1 MYQGKFSSSN
11 NKQKELNQE
20 LLAARNK
27 AKTAAPAQNQANP
40 DILRPQKN
48 QPDPRQSQPQRPQQ
62 SQRQMQR
69 PQQPQQ
75 NQRQMPPMPQQN
87 QRQMPPMQRQNPYQ
101 GYASN
106 PGYAPY
112 QGYPQQAY
120 EEPQK
125 QSHLGT
131 VVFYTLYF
139 LFIALFCGATFL
151 GLKWLDGWLV
161 RYEAAQPTAKCQ
173 EVFDQLFAN
182 PDWDKLYDLSGQQ
195 PTQYEGK
202 EAFVAYMSQK
212 YADPSQLSYAETS
225 AGISTDKKYIL
236 RYGEE
241 KIGYFTLSGG
251 GDITDIPEWEL
262 GEVAL
267 YVTRNESFR
276 ITLVDGH
283 TAYVNGTALT
293 EDHVIQ
299 IASTKVTEYLPV
311 GVTSPR
317 TCVQEITGLLV
328 KPDVVVKNSTG
339 TEATVTY
346 DEDTRMFTEQ
356 TEANTISSDLQEVA
370 LTTGEVYGKYLI
382 RAVSADMLA
391 SKFNRSSAI
400 FNAITSLEWLR
411 TPRSYTITNE
421 SVSEY
426 ARYSEDVFS
435 ARVKLDVNTVSNTD
449 GSEKTFNVDS
459 TFFFNK
465 GSDGKWTCYNMTNS
479 DISQP
484 VGQVRLTFMN
494 GETVIDSGFYAT
506 DAKELTLPVVSEP
519 EGKKFVGWVKQSINE
534 NGATELTVMFSP
546 DENGK
551 VSLASGAALEPM
563 TLYTYFE
570 DK

>member
-1 MYQGKFSSSN
+1 MYQGKFSSNN

-27 AKTAAPAQNQANP
+27 AKAASPAQQANP
-40 DILRPQKN
+40 DLLRPQKN
-48 QPDPRQSQPQRPQQ
+48 QPAPRQPQRPQQ
-62 SQRQMQR
+62 PMPQR
-69 PQQPQQ
+69 PG
-75 NQRQMPPMPQQN
+75 QMPPMPRQQS
-87 QRQMPPMQRQNPYQ
+87 QRPNPYQ
-101 GYASN
+101 GYAQQ
-106 PGYAPY
+106 PPY

-125 QSHLGT
+125 KSNLGT

-161 RYEAAQPTAKCQ
+161 SYEAAQPTAKCQ
-173 EVFDQLFAN
+173 EVFEELFTN

-202 EAFVAYMSQK
+202 EAFVSYMSQK
-212 YADPSQLSYAETS
+212 YSDPSKLSYAETS
-225 AGISTDKKYIL
+225 AGISADKKYIL
-236 RYGEE
+236 RYGDE
-241 KIGYFTLSGG
+241 KIGFFTLSGG
-251 GDITDIPEWEL
+251 GGITDIPEWKL
-262 GEVAL
+262 GTVEL

-283 TAYVNGTALT
+283 TSYVNGTALT

-299 IASTKVTEYLPV
+299 IASTKANEYLPV

-328 KPDVVVKNSTG
+328 KPEVVVKNASG
-339 TEATVTY
+339 AEAVVTY
-346 DEDTRMFTEQ
+346 DEEARMFTEQ
-356 TEANTISSDLQEVA
+356 TESNTISSDLQDVA
-370 LTTGEVYGKYLI
+370 LTTGEIYGKYLI

-400 FNAITSLEWLR
+400 FGAITSLEWLR

-465 GSDGKWTCYNMTNS
+465 GSDGKWTCYNMTNE

-494 GETVIDSGFYAT
+494 GDTVIDSGFYAT
-506 DAKELTLPVVSEP
+506 DAKELSLPVVSEP

-534 NGATELTVMFSP
+534 SGAKELTVMFSP

-551 VSLASGAALEPM
+551 VTLAAGTVLEPM